1 MTTISKPGAKKRFR
15 GGPRVIK
22 LFSMMLLLGMTWYLL
37 TLHLVFLPKI
47 AEDVSNS
54 ALSPA
59 KTKHSLVE
67 SPAEASMSFPK
78 INEEYFYNPPPGTK
92 RKIYMYHHTPGLPDK
107 TEGSIILDMLL
118 GHVYAYRQG
127 GIYGGS
133 CGDGNDVLRDPENSM
148 IKAVGLENIL
158 QFACPRDLDVK
169 DRKKVVPTRSYLED
183 GTRAFTPEYMDI
195 LRRFVKYPH
204 REESQKTNTIV
215 VHIRRGGKRH
225 TPCRK
230 SKKPHQGFEPY
241 LPNKHYQVSSCCFD

>member
-1 MTTISKPGAKKRFR
+1 MA
-15 GGPRVIK
+15 
-22 LFSMMLLLGMTWYLL
+22 WYLL
-37 TLHLVFLPKI
+37 TLHLVYLPKL
-47 AEDVSNS
+47 AEESSLSHDVVKSVV
-54 ALSPA
+54 AETPA
-59 KTKHSLVE
+59 SG
-67 SPAEASMSFPK
+67 PFPHA
-78 INEEYFYNPPPGTK
+78 NEEYFYNPPPGTK

-183 GTRAFTPEYMDI
+183 GTFSVSK
-195 LRRFVKYPH
+195 LYPWPFH
-204 REESQKTNTIV
+204 NTRE
-215 VHIRRGGKRH
+215 
-225 TPCRK
+225 
-230 SKKPHQGFEPY
+230 KPLNGP
-241 LPNKHYQVSSCCFD
+241 L

>member
-1 MTTISKPGAKKRFR
+1 
-15 GGPRVIK
+15 
-22 LFSMMLLLGMTWYLL
+22 
-37 TLHLVFLPKI
+37 
-47 AEDVSNS
+47 
-54 ALSPA
+54 
-59 KTKHSLVE
+59 
-67 SPAEASMSFPK
+67 
-78 INEEYFYNPPPGTK
+78 
-92 RKIYMYHHTPGLPDK
+92 MYHHTPGLPDK

-133 CGDGNDVLRDPENSM
+133 CGDGNDVLRDPENSL

-183 GTRAFTPEYMDI
+183 GTRAFAPEYMDI
-195 LRRFVKYPH
+195 LRRFVKYPN
-204 REESQKTNTIV
+204 REESPKTNTIV

-230 SKKPHQGFEPY
+230 SKNLYQGFDPY
-241 LPNKHYQVSSCCFD
+241 LPNKHYQVSPCP